1 MPSQVFVENDVARR
15 LGLLLL
21 VLVGPFEPMAF
32 GEPHLYGRAI
42 ALHDAML
49 VVGITSAKSVV
60 PACPVHDLPAEVERL
75 AHGLPG

>member
-1 MPSQVFVENDVARR
+1 
-15 LGLLLL
+15 
-21 VLVGPFEPMAF
+21 
-32 GEPHLYGRAI
+32 
-42 ALHDAML
+42 ML